1 MIIYLP
7 SGLGPVEPSTVC
19 SPLATLAFASNATV
33 VCIHYRLSAQQP
45 YPTPVHDV
53 LAGYDWVQQHLA
65 RRIDLDHAY
74 PSVKAA
80 HIGVCGELVGGSLAC
95 MLALTECRMNGGVG
109 AAAVGNAI
117 VDWTSLFAA
126 DNGSPASTDQG
137 ERITINAKHTAAKTV
152 LHGRGRL
159 LSNNTLLHLR
169 SNFFDRAE
177 KYFDPFA
184 SPLLFFRTPAS
195 EVPSYLSSV
204 AAEKQSFEEDMSLPP
219 SKKRRSHRRYPPAG
233 SALRL
238 PHMRI
243 EVGAENELGHQG
255 ADLAEALRKSIRY
268 WEESSYGACDRDA
281 LLRRIQLV
289 KSEKIGLWAE
299 HDMSSLG
306 EWFGN
311 TLR

>member
-7 SGLGPVEPSTVC
+7 SGLGPVEPPTICPS
-19 SPLATLAFASNATV
+19 LATLALASNATV
-33 VCIHYRLSAQQP
+33 VCIHYRLSAEQP

-74 PSVKAA
+74 PAVKAV

-95 MLALTECRMNGGVG
+95 MLALTECRMDGGVR
-109 AAAVGNAI
+109 AAAVGDAI

-126 DNGSPASTDQG
+126 DNFPPASTDHG
-137 ERITINAKHTAAKTV
+137 ERTTINAKQTAAKPV
-152 LHGRGRL
+152 IHGRGRM

-169 SNFFDRAE
+169 SKFFAQAE

-195 EVPSYLSSV
+195 EVPSHLSNV
-204 AAEKQSFEEDMSLPP
+204 AAEKQSSEDDVCLPH
-219 SKKRRSHRRYPPAG
+219 SKKRRSHRKYPPAG

-243 EVGAENELGHQG
+243 EVGIEDELRHQG
-255 ADLAEALRKSIRY
+255 AELSEALRKSIRY
-268 WEESSYGACDRDA
+268 WEEESYGACDREA

-289 KSEKIGLWAE
+289 KSERIGLWAE
-299 HDMSSLG
+299 NDMVSLG
-306 EWFGN
+306 EWFGDI
-311 TLR
+311 LR

>member
-1 MIIYLP
+1 M
-7 SGLGPVEPSTVC
+7 EPSTIC

-33 VCIHYRLSAQQP
+33 VCIHYRLSAEQP

-65 RRIDLDHAY
+65 QRIDLAHAY
-74 PSVKAA
+74 SSVKAA

-95 MLALTECRMNGGVG
+95 MLALTECRNGGIR

-126 DNGSPASTDQG
+126 DNVSPASTDDG
-137 ERITINAKHTAAKTV
+137 KRTSTNAKHTVAKLD
-152 LHGRGRL
+152 LHGRSPL

-169 SNFFDRAE
+169 SKVFERAE

-195 EVPSYLSSV
+195 EVPSYLSSL
-204 AAEKQSFEEDMSLPP
+204 AAEKQSFENDMPLPP
-219 SKKRRSHRRYPPAG
+219 SKKRRSHRKYPPTG

-243 EVGAENELGHQG
+243 EVGAEDELRHQG
-255 ADLAEALRKSIRY
+255 ADLSEALRKSIRY
-268 WEESSYGACDRDA
+268 WEEESYGTSDREA
-281 LLRRIQLV
+281 LSRRIQLV
-289 KSEKIGLWAE
+289 KSERIGLWAE
-299 HDMSSLG
+299 NEMSSVG
-306 EWFGN
+306 EWFGDI
-311 TLR
+311 LK